1 MITAMPIQ
9 RHKNV
14 ALKFGKKLDKFE
26 ASSWGAVGSSIHRDL
41 FTLLL
46 TAILIEFDTVTGNL
60 SIICV

>member
-1 MITAMPIQ
+1 VT
-9 RHKNV
+9 
-14 ALKFGKKLDKFE
+14 LKFGKKLDKFE